1 MLSVTNT
8 TEFEQILLDLL
19 LQRSP
24 RIAGKIIQIKRG
36 VFVELDKYNNFE
48 QYVDANVIKS
58 LVYYKYQ
65 YIPQKSNADCISIL
79 DLTHSYKRNNNSV
92 EEIEFSYNAETDEVE
107 EKVLNSTP
115 IEEN

>member
-1 MLSVTNT
+1 MSPTTNT
-8 TEFEQILLDLL
+8 TEFEQKLLDLL
-19 LQRSP
+19 LQKCP
-24 RIAGKIIQIKRG
+24 RLAGKIIEIKRG

-58 LVYYKYQ
+58 LAYYNYQ
-65 YIPQKSNADCISIL
+65 YIPQKSNAISIL
-79 DLTHSYKRNNNSV
+79 LTHIKKRKINSV

-107 EKVLNSTP
+107 EKVVNSTP

>member
-1 MLSVTNT
+1 MSPTTNT
-8 TEFEQILLDLL
+8 TEFEQILLELL
-19 LQRSP
+19 LQKCP
-24 RIAGKIIQIKRG
+24 CIAGKIIEIKRG

-58 LVYYKYQ
+58 LAYYNYQ

-79 DLTHSYKRNNNSV
+79 LTHMKKRNNNSV
-92 EEIEFSYNAETDEVE
+92 EEIEYSYNAETDEIE
-107 EKVLNSTP
+107 DKVVNSTP

>member
-1 MLSVTNT
+1 MSPTTNT
-8 TEFEQILLDLL
+8 TEFEQILLGLL
-19 LQRSP
+19 LQKCP
-24 RIAGKIIQIKRG
+24 RLAGKIIEIKRG

-58 LVYYKYQ
+58 LAYYNYQ

-107 EKVLNSTP
+107 EKVVNSTP

>member
-1 MLSVTNT
+1 MSPTTNT
-8 TEFEQILLDLL
+8 TEFEQILLGLL
-19 LQRSP
+19 LQKCP
-24 RIAGKIIQIKRG
+24 RLAGKIIEIKRG

-58 LVYYKYQ
+58 LAYYNYQ

-79 DLTHSYKRNNNSV
+79 LTHIKKRKINSV
-92 EEIEFSYNAETDEVE
+92 EEIEYSYNAETDEVE
-107 EKVLNSTP
+107 EKVVNSTP